1 MLKVHTVMALKLK
14 EYRGLVIV
22 TVTVSAPWS
31 PVAMISAC
39 HVCMRHG
46 NLSWRLQQAATTTT
60 TTTTI
65 IINIMITI
73 IITIITIIIYHVL
86 A

>member
-22 TVTVSAPWS
+22 TMTVSAPWS

-60 TTTTI
+60 TI
-65 IINIMITI
+65 INIINIMITI
-73 IITIITIIIYHVL
+73 IITIITIIIYHVP